1 MSFVSIEDVEAE
13 ALKLSP
19 KERARLAGKLLESLE
34 DLSDEESAR
43 VWAEEVQRRDADWD
57 LNKGRGS
64 RPVRDVLR
72 DARAKLK

>member
-1 MSFVSIEDVEAE
+1 MSFVSIEDIEAE
-13 ALKLSP
+13 ALKLNP

-34 DLSDEESAR
+34 DLSDEESTR
-43 VWAEEVQRRDADWD
+43 IWAEEAQRRDADWD
-57 LNKGRGS
+57 LHEGSGS

>member
-1 MSFVSIEDVEAE
+1 MQVMSIEEIEAE
-13 ALKLSP
+13 ALKLKP

-43 VWAEEVQRRDADWD
+43 IWGEEAQRRDADWD
-57 LNKGRGS
+57 VDEGSGS
-64 RPVRDVLR
+64 RPLREVLR